1 MRTDP
6 DSNLLQRRLEQCL
19 GSASAWQGVF
29 YRATTIEYSNRR
41 DLLSGLGSR
50 LAGARWTPPGLFAA
64 VYGCL
69 EPETAMSEALANY
82 REFGIP
88 LSQAMPLV
96 FVAVTVETQAVLDL
110 TNPDVQRV
118 LGVTTRRMVNTPWQ
132 RVQERGDE
140 ALTQC
145 LGRLAWEASLEG
157 ILVPS
162 ARVKGATNVVLFS
175 HRRRKGS
182 SWKIQRPR
190 SLPKKFA
197 D

>member
-1 MRTDP
+1 MV
-6 DSNLLQRRLEQCL
+6 
-19 GSASAWQGVF
+19 WQGTF

-110 TNPDVQRV
+110 TNRDVQRI
-118 LGVTTRRMVNTPWQ
+118 LGVTTRRMVSTPWQ

-162 ARVKGATNVVLFS
+162 ARVKGATNIVLFPN
-175 HRRRKGS
+175 RRRKGA
-182 SWKIQRPR
+182 SWKIQRSR
-190 SLPKKFA
+190 SLPKTFA